1 MKDKDMSTGN
11 FDQLRQNVIVDDE
24 NSNRK
29 HKLSRLAQY
38 HSFSKIK
45 EKQSRFVSGN

>member
-29 HKLSRLAQY
+29 HTLSR
-38 HSFSKIK
+38 
-45 EKQSRFVSGN
+45 